1 MASRFYRQHCYLC
14 DLPHTPWA
22 MLTDF
27 SEAIC
32 RGCCNYE
39 GADRIEY
46 AIEHARNLRKNYE
59 IEKAKG
65 LIAGEQGN
73 YSSTSPSPPYA
84 SLNGRANVTSPGSA
98 ALASQRKYFVSNPS
112 AYSMGRGEGLVGKAI
127 PGYPPRVSSA
137 QLNQLPLVKIEG
149 NTAGRGGYAMQVGI
163 NAVSSARQ
171 PGAESEEVVRKS
183 FPGPLVAGFPHPGI
197 RTVDGGHHEE
207 QPRLVRDTLATLNMA
222 TPFDLR
228 FKKDPSLRA
237 RAVHFDVFNKSHA
250 PGLGDYEMKIFIEYP
265 YGSGVFIQ
273 SASGTAKQ
281 MQNDSMKDVGKSS
294 AASGYK
300 ALEYEKVHGCGEW
313 ITLGDL
319 IPENVRYFKEPV
331 NHELLPTPYRENE
344 MNNPASV
351 SALVN
356 RPSPRNSRKR
366 RPTPELLEGENDAGM
381 LMKQAKEDLGKGVSS
396 RVNETG
402 KPVGGGGGPSN
413 INLSS
418 TNTTTAIPS
427 ASVSPMVSSRPGGQG
442 SIETRSRAQLQGV
455 PDHSRLHNGIGG
467 GDGMAGVKMSPAL
480 EKNPTIAGGGAVKD
494 QPSNSVTPGI
504 LTCVLCNG
512 RLEDTHFVQ
521 CPSVPH
527 HKFCFPCSR
536 KSILSQK
543 SESAEV
549 FCPSGE
555 RCPLQGSNLPWAFM
569 PEEIKTIE
577 GYGVTQ
583 NGKEKEK

>member
-27 SEAIC
+27 SEPIC

-65 LIAGEQGN
+65 LIPGDQGN

-84 SLNGRANVTSPGSA
+84 SMNGRANVTSPGN
-98 ALASQRKYFVSNPS
+98 ALAAQRKYFVSNPS
-112 AYSMGRGEGLVGKAI
+112 AYTMGRGEAMGKAM
-127 PGYPPRVSSA
+127 PGYPPRVTS
-137 QLNQLPLVKIEG
+137 QLPLVKIEG
-149 NTAGRGGYAMQVGI
+149 NPAAGRGYAMPVGI
-163 NAVSSARQ
+163 NAVSTTRQ
-171 PGAESEEVVRKS
+171 PGGVESEVEVARKT
-183 FPGPLVAGFPHPGI
+183 FPGPLVPSFPHPGI
-197 RTVDGGHHEE
+197 RTVDGGGHHEE
-207 QPRLVRDTLATLNMA
+207 QPRLVRETLATLNMA

-281 MQNDSMKDVGKSS
+281 MQNDSLKDVGKSS

-331 NHELLPTPYRENE
+331 NPDLLPTPYRENE
-344 MNNPASV
+344 MNNPV
-351 SALVN
+351 SALVNN

-366 RPTPELLEGENDAGM
+366 RPTPESEGDNDGM
-381 LMKQAKEDLGKGVSS
+381 VLKQLKEEGKGVST
-396 RVNETG
+396 RVNETV
-402 KPVGGGGGPSN
+402 KAGGGPSN
-413 INLSS
+413 INISS
-418 TNTTTAIPS
+418 TNTTMVIPS
-427 ASVSPMVSSRPGGQG
+427 ASVSPMVSSRPGGQV
-442 SIETRSRAQLQGV
+442 SVETRSRAQQLGV
-455 PDHSRLHNGIGG
+455 PDHPRLHNGIC
-467 GDGMAGVKMSPAL
+467 GDGMVKMAPSSAV
-480 EKNPTIAGGGAVKD
+480 EKHPTLVKE
-494 QPSNSVTPGI
+494 QQANSVTQGL

-536 KSILSQK
+536 KSIVSQK

-583 NGKEKEK
+583 NGKEKDK

>member
-27 SEAIC
+27 SEPIC

-39 GADRIEY
+39 GAERIEY
-46 AIEHARNLRKNYE
+46 VIEHARNLRKNYE
-59 IEKAKG
+59 AEKAKG
-65 LIAGEQGN
+65 LVADQGN

-84 SLNGRANVTSPGSA
+84 SMNGRPNVTSPGSVMA
-98 ALASQRKYFVSNPS
+98 AQRKYFVSNPS
-112 AYSMGRGEGLVGKAI
+112 AYGMGRGEALGKGIAGGL
-127 PGYPPRVSSA
+127 YPPRVSSA
-137 QLNQLPLVKIEG
+137 QLPLVKIEG
-149 NTAGRGGYAMQVGI
+149 NPAGRGYAMPVGM
-163 NAVSSARQ
+163 NAVVSTARQ
-171 PGAESEEVVRKS
+171 TGVENEEAARKTFS
-183 FPGPLVAGFPHPGI
+183 GPLVAGFPHPGL
-197 RTVDGGHHEE
+197 RTADGGHHEE
-207 QPRLVRDTLATLNMA
+207 QPRLVRETLAALNMA
-222 TPFDLR
+222 APFDLR

-250 PGLGDYEMKIFIEYP
+250 PGLGEFEMKIFIEYP
-265 YGSGVFIQ
+265 YNSGVYIQ

-281 MQNDSMKDVGKSS
+281 MQNDSLKDVGKSS

-331 NHELLPTPYRENE
+331 NQDLLPTPYRENE
-344 MNNPASV
+344 LSNPTSFI
-351 SALVN
+351 N
-356 RPSPRNSRKR
+356 RSNTRNQRKR
-366 RPTPELLEGENDAGM
+366 RVTPDLEQENEALLA
-381 LMKQAKEDLGKGVSS
+381 KQAKEDSKGA
-396 RVNETG
+396 VNRMSEAS
-402 KPVGGGGGPSN
+402 KPGGGLAN
-413 INLSS
+413 MNLSS
-418 TNTTTAIPS
+418 SNTTTAIPS

-442 SIETRSRAQLQGV
+442 NVETRSRAQLGV
-455 PDHSRLHNGIGG
+455 SEHSRLHNGIGSEGMVTVNG
-467 GDGMAGVKMSPAL
+467 GKMSTTSAV
-480 EKNPTIAGGGAVKD
+480 EKNPSLGALKD
-494 QPSNSVTPGI
+494 QQTNSVAPGV
-504 LTCVLCNG
+504 LTCVLCSG

-536 KSILSQK
+536 KSIISQK

-577 GYGVTQ
+577 GYGVAP
-583 NGKEKEK
+583 NGKEKDK

>member
-27 SEAIC
+27 SEPIC

-65 LIAGEQGN
+65 LIPGDQGN

-84 SLNGRANVTSPGSA
+84 SMNGRANVTSPGN
-98 ALASQRKYFVSNPS
+98 ALVAQRKYFVSNPS
-112 AYSMGRGEGLVGKAI
+112 AYTMGRGEAIGKAM
-127 PGYPPRVSSA
+127 PGYPPRVSS
-137 QLNQLPLVKIEG
+137 LPLPLVKIEG
-149 NTAGRGGYAMQVGI
+149 NPAAGRGYAMPVGI
-163 NAVSSARQ
+163 NAVSTARQ
-171 PGAESEEVVRKS
+171 PGGVETEVEVARKS
-183 FPGPLVAGFPHPGI
+183 FPGPLVSGFPHPGI
-197 RTVDGGHHEE
+197 RTVDGAGHHEE

-250 PGLGDYEMKIFIEYP
+250 PGLGEYEMKIFIEYP

-281 MQNDSMKDVGKSS
+281 MQNDSLKDVGKSS

-331 NHELLPTPYRENE
+331 NPDLLPTPYRENE
-344 MNNPASV
+344 MNNPV
-351 SALVN
+351 SALVNN

-366 RPTPELLEGENDAGM
+366 RPTPESEGDNDGM
-381 LMKQAKEDLGKGVSS
+381 VLKQLKEEGKGVST
-396 RVNETG
+396 RVNENG
-402 KPVGGGGGPSN
+402 KAGGGPSN
-413 INLSS
+413 INISS

-427 ASVSPMVSSRPGGQG
+427 ASVSPMVSSRPGGQV
-442 SIETRSRAQLQGV
+442 SIETRSRAQQLGV
-455 PDHSRLHNGIGG
+455 PDHSRLHNGIA
-467 GDGMAGVKMSPAL
+467 GDGMVKMPTSSAV
-480 EKNPTIAGGGAVKD
+480 EKHPTLVKE
-494 QPSNSVTPGI
+494 QQTNSVSQGL

-536 KSILSQK
+536 KSIVSQK

-583 NGKEKEK
+583 NGKEKDK

>member
-1 MASRFYRQHCYLC
+1 
-14 DLPHTPWA
+14 

-27 SEAIC
+27 SEPIC

-39 GADRIEY
+39 GAERIEY
-46 AIEHARNLRKNYE
+46 VIEHARNLRKNYE

-65 LIAGEQGN
+65 LIGDQGN

-84 SLNGRANVTSPGSA
+84 SMNGRTSVTSPGSA
-98 ALASQRKYFVSNPS
+98 LATQRKYFVTNPS
-112 AYSMGRGEGLVGKAI
+112 PYAMGRGEALGKGMA
-127 PGYPPRVSSA
+127 GSLYPPRVSSS
-137 QLNQLPLVKIEG
+137 QLPLVKIEG
-149 NTAGRGGYAMQVGI
+149 NPSGRGYAMPVGM
-163 NAVSSARQ
+163 NPVSTARQ
-171 PGAESEEVVRKS
+171 PGVENEEAARKP
-183 FPGPLVAGFPHPGI
+183 FPGPLVTGFPHPGI
-197 RTVDGGHHEE
+197 RATDGGHHEE
-207 QPRLVRDTLATLNMA
+207 QPRLVRETLSALNMA

-265 YGSGVFIQ
+265 YGSGVYIQ

-281 MQNDSMKDVGKSS
+281 MQNDSLKDVGKSS

-300 ALEYEKVHGCGEW
+300 ALEYEKVHGSGDW

-319 IPENVRYFKEPV
+319 VPENVRYFKEPV
-331 NHELLPTPYRENE
+331 NQDLLPTPYRENE
-344 MNNPASV
+344 MGNPTPT
-351 SALVN
+351 SALMN
-356 RPSPRNSRKR
+356 RTNSRNPRKR
-366 RPTPELLEGENDAGM
+366 RVTPEQEVENDAM
-381 LMKQAKEDLGKGVSS
+381 LLKQSKEEGKGANS
-396 RVNETG
+396 RVSETG
-402 KPVGGGGGPSN
+402 KSSGGLTNMS
-413 INLSS
+413 LSS
-418 TNTTTAIPS
+418 SNPTTAIPS

-442 SIETRSRAQLQGV
+442 NVETRSRAQLGV
-455 PDHSRLHNGIGG
+455 PEHSRLHNGLGAEGIAALN
-467 GDGMAGVKMSPAL
+467 AGKMSTASAV
-480 EKNPTIAGGGAVKD
+480 EKNPTLGAVKD
-494 QPSNSVTPGI
+494 QQTNSVAPGV

-536 KSILSQK
+536 KSIVSQK

-577 GYGVTQ
+577 GYGVTP